1 MLLPKWNPV
10 CPKIGFVPL
19 EVVEAGTLKGEGAFE
34 SFVVEDD
41 LFMLNEKAELGVPLE
56 VDAEGHAKV
65 DLGASAGLS
74 DAVVPL
80 MNPYPKANSCQ
91 CLGKKLVL

>member
-65 DLGASAGLS
+65 D
-74 DAVVPL
+74 
-80 MNPYPKANSCQ
+80 
-91 CLGKKLVL
+91 